1 LPAKQ
6 VQEYNYLQ
14 IASVGRVHIDRTR
27 LLLQIA
33 EALSKGC
40 AMGKVHELLEAKGK
54 QAARALAGGRRGPRV
69 VEAAANWA
77 SDEDIGTGYM
87 YSGWCQTALPH
98 KRPADNASIWKL
110 ETDSMTLLVEPG
122 VKIAPGEAPTHV
134 GVPFGAIA
142 RLILIYL
149 QSEALRTGSRDIE
162 LGGSLRGFL
171 GRLGIPIGGKT
182 TKLVREQAERISRCR
197 LTFHAARQG
206 GSLLVNQNIVD
217 VAMFM
222 EEGSAPGQGSFFV
235 ETARLGE
242 TFFNQLKKHAVPLDE
257 AAIRHIRNSS
267 MALDVYCWLAYRLH
281 SLPASKPIS
290 WAALAGQFGAGIKL
304 RKHFKPAFLESLA
317 LAQAV
322 YREAKVDVTDTGI
335 LLHPSAPPVRK
346 LLKAV

>member
-1 LPAKQ
+1 MAT
-6 VQEYNYLQ
+6 
-14 IASVGRVHIDRTR
+14 VHD
-27 LLLQIA
+27 
-33 EALSKGC
+33 
-40 AMGKVHELLEAKGK
+40 LLETRGK
-54 QAARALAGGRRGPRV
+54 RVARELVEGRRGPRV
-69 VEAAANWA
+69 VEAAANWC

-98 KRPADNASIWKL
+98 KRPLDNAAIWKL

-122 VKIAPGEAPTHV
+122 VRVVPSGQPAHV

-162 LGGSLRGFL
+162 LGGSLRAFL
-171 GRLGIPIGGKT
+171 GRLGITVGGKT

-217 VAMFM
+217 VAMFLDDP
-222 EEGSAPGQGSFFV
+222 SDAGQGTLFV

-242 TFFNQLKKHAVPLDE
+242 IFFQQLKKHAVPLDE

-281 SLPASKPIS
+281 SLSVPKPIT
-290 WAALAGQFGAGIKL
+290 WTALAGQFGAGIKL
-304 RKHFKPAFLESLA
+304 RKHFKPAFLESIS

-322 YREAKVDVTDTGI
+322 YRDAKVEVTETGL
-335 LLHPSAPPVRK
+335 LLHPSPPPVRK
-346 LLKAV
+346 LLK